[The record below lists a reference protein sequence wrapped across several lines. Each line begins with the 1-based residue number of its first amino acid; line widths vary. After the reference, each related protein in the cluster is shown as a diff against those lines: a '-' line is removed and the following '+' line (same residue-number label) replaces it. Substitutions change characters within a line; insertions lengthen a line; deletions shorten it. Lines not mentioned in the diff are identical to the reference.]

1 MAVYTQ
7 GTDNTIYESHWER
20 GWDAAKAIATDAKA
34 GSPIAAVA
42 LKSGSSV
49 SVHVFYIGS
58 RFDIIKEIVSVD
70 RGAWSTGSIPQV
82 TASSQSR
89 LAATITSYNNPHDN
103 IALYYQDD
111 DGSIKEMQS
120 KDVSWNRGGYEIISK
135 EKARLGTG
143 LAVLAFDGYGAQSDG
158 TRLYYQRSDKTIVE
172 AHRDPNRG
180 GTWVQQ
186 GITFSDAVEHS
197 NIAAYAYSRSTADNN
212 SPQLDVQFINDNA
225 TLIERLWQVGGWFGA
240 VKPLEECSAGQASSG
255 SGIAITSAYTPDSLR
270 LYYQNGSG
278 QIQELVRNNEGSNWQ
293 KGSTVP

>member
-20 GWDAAKAIATDAKA
+20 GWHAAKAIATDAKA
-34 GSPIAAVA
+34 GSPIAAVT
-42 LKSGSSV
+42 LTSGSSV

-89 LAATITSYNNPHDN
+89 LAATITSYDNPHDN
-103 IALYYQDD
+103 IALYYQED

-143 LAVLAFDGYGAQSDG
+143 LAVLAFDAYGANSDG
-158 TRLYYQRSDKTIVE
+158 TRLYYQRSDKNIVE

-186 GITFSDAVEHS
+186 GITLGSAVEHS
-197 NIAAYAYSRSTADNN
+197 NIAAYAYSRPTADNH
-212 SPQLDVQFINDNA
+212 SPQFDVQFINDNA
-225 TLIERLWQVGGWFGA
+225 TLIGRLWQRGWSGA
-240 VKPLEECSAGQASSG
+240 IKPLEECSAGQASLS
-255 SGIAITSAYTPDSLR
+255 SGIAITFAYTPDSLR
-270 LYYQNGSG
+270 LYYQNGSD
-278 QIQELVRNNEGSNWQ
+278 QIQELVRDNEGSNWQ